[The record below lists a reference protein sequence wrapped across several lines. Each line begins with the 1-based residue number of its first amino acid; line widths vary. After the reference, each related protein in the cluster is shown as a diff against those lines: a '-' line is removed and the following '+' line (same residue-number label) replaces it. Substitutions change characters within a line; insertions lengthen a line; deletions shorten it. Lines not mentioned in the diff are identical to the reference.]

1 MDYAARTFAAD
12 GYHTTSVDSIVTG
25 LGVGKGVFYWYF
37 GSKDELMS
45 EVLSDALR
53 SMRLAQR
60 EAIAD
65 EHDPARRIERGIRA
79 TFHWLS
85 EHRHLFA
92 LMELARTDERFAPI
106 VRQGDQQMVAD
117 ALPHVGAGITAG
129 LLRGEDPVVLAT
141 AISGVTGHLARV
153 LVLEQGADAD
163 RVADAVIAFCRRGYV
178 ATDLSS
184 LARRIA

>member
-1 MDYAARTFAAD
+1 MDYAARRFASD
-12 GYHTTSVDSIVTG
+12 GYHTTSVDDIVTG

-37 GSKDELMS
+37 DSKDELMG
-45 EVLSDALR
+45 EVLADALR
-53 SMRLAQR
+53 SLRLVQR

-65 EHDPARRIERGIRA
+65 EHDPGRRIERGIRA
-79 TFHWLS
+79 TLGWLS

-92 LMELARTDERFAPI
+92 LVEQARADERFAPI

-117 ALPHVGAGITAG
+117 ALPHVSAGITAG
-129 LLRGEDPVVLAT
+129 LLRGEDPVILTT

-153 LVLEQGADAD
+153 LVLEQGADAG

-178 ATDLSS
+178 ATDPPS